1 MELGLADQLSN
12 FLSFE
17 MAYGLRRLT
26 VFLSALAV
34 GTSAAAPPYGF
45 PDCTAAPLKGN
56 AVCDV
61 TKDPITRATALIDL
75 WTDTEPLNNTVNSS
89 PGVPRLGLPAY
100 NWWSEGLVSN
110 HLGILVLLHQEFILL
125 FLLARRCFQSRGKL
139 YSLRRLQPCD
149 LLPSAHPHGRR
160 I

>member
-1 MELGLADQLSN
+1 MELGLADQLSS

-61 TKDPITRATALIDL
+61 TKDPVTRATALIDL
-75 WTDTEPLNNTVNSS
+75 WTDLELLNNTGNASL
-89 PGVPRLGLPAY
+89 GVARLGIPAY
-100 NWWSEGLVSN
+100 NWWNEGLVS
-110 HLGILVLLHQEFILL
+110 LVLF
-125 FLLARRCFQSRGKL
+125 
-139 YSLRRLQPCD
+139 
-149 LLPSAHPHGRR
+149 
-160 I
+160 